1 MNYVIQNGKDS
12 REIKGLLISELPAIS
27 KPAVRTDIT
36 EIDGRDGDI
45 VSVLGYSAYDKH
57 MTIGLFGDYD
67 IDEIIPF
74 FSTSGTVTFSNEPE
88 RYYRYQ
94 IINQI
99 DFARLVRFRTAEV
112 VYHVQPFKYST
123 IETVKKFSKPSG
135 SITVRNNGNYISR
148 PVIEITGT
156 GTITLSLNG
165 LQLFNIEM
173 GTNSAVTIDTEN
185 MEAYNGSVL
194 MNRNVQGDYDAFAL
208 NVGVNDVVVS
218 GTVSSIS
225 FKNYSRWI

>member
-12 REIKGLLISELPAIS
+12 REIRGLLISELPAIS

-36 EIDGRDGDI
+36 DIDGRDGDI

-57 MTIGLFGDYD
+57 MTIGLYGDYD

-74 FSTSGTVTFSNEPE
+74 FSTSGEVVFSNEPE

-94 IINQI
+94 IIAQI

-123 IETVKKFSKPSG
+123 IETMKKFDSPSG
-135 SITVRNNGNYISR
+135 SITVRNNGNYKSR

-165 LQLFNIEM
+165 LQLFNIDM
-173 GTNSAVTIDTEN
+173 GTSSSVTIDTEN

-208 NVGVNDVVVS
+208 NVGVNEVVVS

-225 FKNYSRWI
+225 FRNYSRWI

>member
-1 MNYVIQNGKDS
+1 MIQNGIDS
-12 REIKGLLISELPAIS
+12 RQIKGLLISERPAIS
-27 KPAVRTDIT
+27 KPALRTDIT

-57 MTIGLFGDYD
+57 MTIGLFGGFD
-67 IDEIIPF
+67 IDEIIEY
-74 FSTSGTVTFSNEPE
+74 FSTSGTVTFSNEAE
-88 RYYRYQ
+88 KYYRYQ
-94 IINQI
+94 ILNQI
-99 DFARLVRFRTAEV
+99 DFERLVRFRTAEV

-123 IETVKKFSKPSG
+123 IETLKNFQNPTSV
-135 SITVRNNGNYISR
+135 TVRNSGNCVAR
-148 PVIEITGT
+148 PIIEITGT

-165 LQLFNIEM
+165 LQLFNIDM
-173 GTNSAVTIDTEN
+173 GTSSSVTIDTEK

-208 NVGVNDVVVS
+208 NVGVNEVVVS

>member
-1 MNYVIQNGKDS
+1 MNYVIQNGRDS
-12 REIKGLLISELPAIS
+12 SEIRGLLISELPAIS

-36 EIDGRDGDI
+36 DIDGRDGDI

-67 IDEIIPF
+67 IDEIISF
-74 FSTSGTVTFSNEPE
+74 FNTSGAVTFSNEPE

-94 IINQI
+94 IIKNI
-99 DFARLVRFRTAEV
+99 DFDRLVRFRTAKV

-123 IETVKKFSKPSG
+123 IETLKKFSNPSG
-135 SITVRNNGNYISR
+135 SITVRNNGNYFSR

-173 GTNSAVTIDTEN
+173 GTNNAVTIDTEK

-208 NVGVNDVVVS
+208 NVGVNEVVVS

>member
-12 REIKGLLISELPAIS
+12 REIRGLLISELPAIS
-27 KPAVRTDIT
+27 KPALRTDT
-36 EIDGRDGDI
+36 VEIDGRDGDI

-57 MTIGLFGDYD
+57 MTIGLYGDYD

-74 FSTSGTVTFSNEPE
+74 FNTSGTVTFSNEAE
-88 RYYRYQ
+88 KYYRYQ
-94 IINQI
+94 ILNQI
-99 DFARLVRFRTAEV
+99 DFERLVRFRTAEV

-123 IETVKKFSKPSG
+123 IETIKKFENTTASV
-135 SITVRNNGNYISR
+135 TVRNSGNCVAR
-148 PVIEITGT
+148 PIIEITGS

-173 GTNSAVTIDTEN
+173 NGNSSITIDTEQ
-185 MEAYNGSVL
+185 MEAYNGSEL
-194 MNRNVQGDYDAFAL
+194 MNRNVQGDYDSFAL
-208 NVGVNDVVVS
+208 NVGVNEVVVS